1 MKRACTLA
9 TLSMTL
15 LLASCGDGNSVP
27 PDEATFTLK
36 GSASAAATAWYQP
49 AIDALLSRAHAAPE
63 GSPTSTTLSI
73 YSVWLSPNTDCTS
86 PVLVDDNGATPVE
99 HELFAA
105 PDLISGSPADG
116 VYNCMILEMDDTLMF
131 QADTTAVAA
140 HAGCVDTTTEYT
152 FDIYRDGESDDG
164 QWIDTAGALINATG
178 SVTTPGTD
186 KVAIFITTDKATL
199 SALPN
204 GPHENQMVTLT
215 NAITVPTTVTLFWDF
230 TDTVDENDGQ
240 CWLEGADV
248 GVR

>member
-1 MKRACTLA
+1 MNRVYTLA
-9 TLSMTL
+9 ALSMTL
-15 LLASCGDGNSVP
+15 LLASCGDDSA
-27 PDEATFTLK
+27 DTEATFTLK

-99 HELFAA
+99 HDLFMA

-131 QADTTAVAA
+131 QADATAVAA

-164 QWIDTAGALINATG
+164 QWIDTAEALIDATG
-178 SVTTPGTD
+178 TVAAPGTD
-186 KVAIFITTDKATL
+186 KVAIFITTDEAALT
-199 SALPN
+199 ALPN
-204 GPHENQMVTLT
+204 GPHENQMVMLT
-215 NAITVPTTVTLFWDF
+215 STITVPTSVTLFWDF
-230 TDTVDENDGQ
+230 TDTVDENGGQ
-240 CWLEGADV
+240 CWLEGAEV